1 MRKQR
6 LVLGAEDVAEQT
18 SSGYVQHT
26 SAESEKYE
34 HKQPPV
40 GKDVSMAR
48 LHRHNPGLGVV
59 FFRLRPDCDTV
70 LFMFSLLFFYPA
82 VIRKQWAREQHANR

>member
-1 MRKQR
+1 M
-6 LVLGAEDVAEQT
+6 LGAEDVAGQT
-18 SSGYVQHT
+18 SSGYVQHK
-26 SAESEKYE
+26 SAQSEKYE

-59 FFRLRPDCDTV
+59 FFRLRSDCDTV
-70 LFMFSLLFFYPA
+70 LFMFSLLFLYPA
-82 VIRKQWAREQHANR
+82 VMCKQRAREQHANR